1 MSNVSTLIHANMR
14 NAYIEADINIIT
26 QEKEY
31 RTWGSHMS
39 EIARRILGEI
49 TRIEGVRAAIV
60 VSRDGLVLDAVIPR
74 RDINAE
80 DIAVAIMQIFN
91 AADKLGKDFGLGSS
105 DITSVEYTNGIIM
118 IGSMGEN
125 VLAVVAE
132 RGAMLGMIRNEI
144 KKQKERLRAAI

>member
-1 MSNVSTLIHANMR
+1 MR
-14 NAYIEADINIIT
+14 NTYIEEEVNIIS
-26 QEKEY
+26 QEKECKP
-31 RTWGSHMS
+31 GGEPMS

-49 TRIEGVRAAIV
+49 TRVEGVRAAII

-144 KKQKERLRAAI
+144 KKQRERLRAAI